1 MCLHF
6 TPHSTMSTMLP
17 QQILNPSKSIEYEP
31 IEPTETQEDLP
42 KKWKSTPGLHP
53 SMSIEYEP
61 IQQTQSIV
69 YEPIQQT
76 HSIEYEPIQQT
87 QSIEYETTEST
98 HSIEY
103 VFETETQEDLPETPE
118 SITDDTDE
126 IDEQNSVTWDSDKR
140 CGNCWNIVT
149 ANPFIQSLKADR
161 CASCGVHYEHYLY
174 HVVVKPSQRGRH
186 KPATGRLV
194 EVQFKIPSLNSAFKE
209 YKANTFDIIR
219 EHDREV
225 SLNLKPVY
233 GFSPCMQYRGCDL

>member
-31 IEPTETQEDLP
+31 IEPT
-42 KKWKSTPGLHP
+42 
-53 SMSIEYEP
+53 
-61 IQQTQSIV
+61 
-69 YEPIQQT
+69 
-76 HSIEYEPIQQT
+76 
-87 QSIEYETTEST
+87 

-103 VFETETQEDLPETPE
+103 VFETETPETQE
-118 SITDDTDE
+118 SITDE
-126 IDEQNSVTWDSDKR
+126 IDEQYSVTWDSDKR

-209 YKANTFDIIR
+209 FKFKAKKTHCLTFDNIR

-225 SLNLKPVY
+225 SMNLKPVY
-233 GFSPCMQYRGCDL
+233 GFSTCN